1 MTFNG
6 VTVAEYTGVLKLAY
20 EKGYGKALGLVTC
33 NSNSCAFKAGVL
45 VNSIAARRA
54 AAVTFTTT
62 IQATFAGHRP
72 DAATVT
78 STVTPAALSTG
89 ITTIIATDSSAAGVT
104 PPSVAVVAAATSHS
118 VAPPPL
124 SADEK
129 NEKEDN
135 GWIPFT
141 AFIAGVTLVCVV
153 GMILLALYKCY
164 THHQKKQG
172 VVFVHESAGPPATIV
187 QGAPVG
193 TLYPGGLPSFPGVI
207 PPPYEAEVEMAA
219 VWPGATMPA
228 AHNEVAQASPQPSPS
243 RSLVPEKD

>member
-1 MTFNG
+1 
-6 VTVAEYTGVLKLAY
+6 VYTGVLKLAY

-33 NSNSCAFKAGVL
+33 NSISCAFNAGVL

-129 NEKEDN
+129 NEKEDK

-141 AFIAGVTLVCVV
+141 ALIAGVTLVCVV
-153 GMILLALYKCY
+153 GMILLYA
-164 THHQKKQG
+164 HHQKQG

-228 AHNEVAQASPQPSPS
+228 AHNEVAQASPQPSP
-243 RSLVPEKD
+243 RKNDTTVNWLHPEA